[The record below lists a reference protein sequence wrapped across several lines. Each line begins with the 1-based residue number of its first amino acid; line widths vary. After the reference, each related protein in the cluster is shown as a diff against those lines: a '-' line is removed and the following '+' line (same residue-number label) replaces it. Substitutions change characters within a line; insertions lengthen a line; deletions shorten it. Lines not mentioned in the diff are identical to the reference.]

1 MTQEERKRRSRQ
13 EICRVALE
21 EFGTYGYEKTTME
34 RICTRH
40 NISKGMMYHYFANRD
55 QLYLHCV
62 ERTFGDLKVYLEQA
76 VEREMVQSARKNPV
90 EAIQGYF
97 LLRETYFRDRP
108 LEKGI
113 FEEVL
118 FRPPKHLLEQIGA
131 LRAPVRAVNVRFLLW
146 LMDQSRLRPGLTRD
160 RAARYLEGM
169 ESVFRVAADN
179 WSCTGAHPDLHTLL
193 AQAGEL
199 ADLIL
204 FGVLRQPPEPALPA
218 EEAPAPDAGTI
229 KEDKEQEPIC

>member
-113 FEEVL
+113 FEEAL
-118 FRPPKHLLEQIGA
+118 FRPPKHLLEQILA
-131 LRAPVRAVNVRFLLW
+131 LRAPVRAVNVRFLLG

-169 ESVFRVAADN
+169 EAVFRAAADN
-179 WSCTGAHPDLHTLL
+179 WSGTEAHPDLHTMLER
-193 AQAGEL
+193 AGEL

-204 FGVLRQPPEPALPA
+204 FGVFRQPPEPVLPG
-218 EEAPAPDAGTI
+218 EEAPAPSAGTI

>member
-1 MTQEERKRRSRQ
+1 MTQEERKRRSRE
-13 EICRVALE
+13 EIYRVALE

-40 NISKGMMYHYFANRD
+40 NISKGMMYHYYANRD

-62 ERTFGDLKVYLEQA
+62 ERTFGDLKAYLEQA
-76 VEREMVQSARKNPV
+76 VEREMAGPAGENPV
-90 EAIQGYF
+90 ETIQGYF

-113 FEEVL
+113 FEEAL
-118 FRPPKHLLEQIGA
+118 FRPPKHLTDQILA
-131 LRAPVRAVNVRFLLW
+131 LRAPVRQVNLRFLRW
-146 LMDQSRLRPGLTRD
+146 LMEGARLRPGLTRD
-160 RAARYLEGM
+160 RAVRYLEGM
-169 ESVFRVAADN
+169 EAVFRAAADN
-179 WSCTGAHPDLHTLL
+179 WSGTEAHPDLHTLL
-193 AQAGEL
+193 ERAGEL

-204 FGVLRQPPEPALPA
+204 FGVFRQPPEPVLPG
-218 EEAPAPDAGTI
+218 EEAPAPSAGTI